1 MTSWAV
7 PAHVEYSAIGN
18 LQPPLSRD
26 LLLAKVENVQ
36 TETDENV
43 IRGQWREIM
52 EDIHSQALFMP
63 LW

>member
-7 PAHVEYSAIGN
+7 PAHVEYSSIGN
-18 LQPPLSRD
+18 LQPPLTRD